1 MRNAKSWKE
10 KQIKND
16 QKQTSKDPLNQTP
29 EEKSAT
35 PKKKPLRY
43 LRKFRYPPIYKNWW
57 NSDLFDV
64 TLKRTGKQY

>member
-1 MRNAKSWKE
+1 MQSLGKKSRLKMIRNKL
-10 KQIKND
+10 
-16 QKQTSKDPLNQTP
+16 QKILLTKLQK
-29 EEKSAT
+29 KSAT

-43 LRKFRYPPIYKNWW
+43 LRKFHYPPIYKNWW

>member
-1 MRNAKSWKE
+1 MQSLGKKSRLKMIRNKL
-10 KQIKND
+10 
-16 QKQTSKDPLNQTP
+16 QKILLTKLQK
-29 EEKSAT
+29 KSAT